1 MDFEAPI
8 GSLSYQGW
16 ACPPQRHAVQWEKD
30 DYLSRVAQVA
40 TELAPRSMAVKAA
53 TPVRMSC
60 ESRKGE
66 FGVEKKHRQGLTG
79 SHAEYMEIRAGKLLE
94 TGFNTALG

>member
-30 DYLSRVAQVA
+30 GYLSRVAQVA
-40 TELAPRSMAVKAA
+40 TELAPTGA

-60 ESRKGE
+60 ERRKGE
-66 FGVEKKHRQGLTG
+66 FGVEKKHRQSLTG

-94 TGFNTALG
+94 AGFNTAWG